1 MVHENTVKK
10 DTYNTAISQYLIKG
24 KIMKIYH
31 YTKGISMNSI
41 FTDAFIATEHK
52 RGLSQIHQLTDC
64 VWLTEKTQFPKTALP
79 YLSNMPETNLS
90 LHINK
95 TIYVDLDKLARY
107 TGGIY
112 RFSFNSDE
120 GRFVKWRFSEARK
133 EVENN
138 IQWRRMESIANK
150 VSDDHRSFW
159 ISNNDVDLINF
170 SLEEFLGGAWNKILT
185 NCSLNELSNSEIST
199 IDNIKTK
206 STLTCRS
213 YGLPVHQIRE
223 AA

>member
-1 MVHENTVKK
+1 
-10 DTYNTAISQYLIKG
+10 
-24 KIMKIYH
+24 MKIYH

-64 VWLTEKTQFPKTALP
+64 VWLTEKTQFPKTARP

-199 IDNIKTK
+199 IDNIKTNGFFYCYRISFK
-206 STLTCRS
+206 LSRLYKRA
-213 YGLPVHQIRE
+213 V
-223 AA
+223 

>member
-1 MVHENTVKK
+1 
-10 DTYNTAISQYLIKG
+10 
-24 KIMKIYH
+24 MKIYH

-41 FTDAFIATEHK
+41 FTDGFIATEHK
-52 RGLSQIHQLTDC
+52 RGLKQIHQLTDC

-79 YLSNMPETNLS
+79 DISDMPETNLS
-90 LHINK
+90 QHINK
-95 TIYVDLDKLARY
+95 TVYVDLDKLARY

-120 GRFVKWRFSEARK
+120 GRFVKWRFSESRK
-133 EVENN
+133 AVEKN
-138 IQWRRMESIANK
+138 ILWRRMESIANK

-170 SLEEFLGGAWNKILT
+170 SLEEFSNGVWNSMLT
-185 NCSLNELSNSEIST
+185 NCSLYCLSDNEMSTINNIRKIST
-199 IDNIKTK
+199 SICET
-206 STLTCRS
+206 
-213 YGLPVHQIRE
+213 YGFPVHHIRN